1 MTVGSGLRNIHGFLP
16 DLKGRQKFT
25 TIGGRIEVGEI
36 AAARD
41 SSPKLTVGA
50 HLGDRFPERQLS
62 LR

>member
-1 MTVGSGLRNIHGFLP
+1 MTFGSGLHNVHGFLP

-41 SSPKLTVGA
+41 SSPK
-50 HLGDRFPERQLS
+50 HLGDRFPERQQS